1 MSMLRSVPASVALA
15 VALLAVALFGQALSD
30 ANPPAAAVT
39 GTGYALG
46 RASFAYLTGLRT
58 FAAAVLWNRVD
69 PVYHE
74 YYGHEAVD
82 RQRFMLPTMRLVT
95 VLDPQFVQAYYVAQ
109 WIVARNGRVD
119 EAVSI
124 SEDSVKNNPR
134 SGLLHASFAQIL
146 MVYAHRPQEA
156 VREADSALFRSD
168 WANAFEQHDSYVL
181 LRAVYRAAG
190 RLDRV
195 AYVQTRIDRIDRE
208 LDGVTPPKGSEE
220 SHAGER
226 GHTDR

>member
-1 MSMLRSVPASVALA
+1 MSLLRSAPASVALA

-30 ANPPAAAVT
+30 ANPPATAVT

-74 YYGHEAVD
+74 YYGEGAVD
-82 RQRFMLPTMRLVT
+82 RQRFMLPNMRLVT
-95 VLDPQFVQAYYVAQ
+95 VLDPQFIQAYYVAQ
-109 WIVARNGRVD
+109 WIVVRNGRVD
-119 EAVSI
+119 EALNI

-134 SGLLHASFAQIL
+134 SGLLRASFAQIL
-146 MVYAHRPQEA
+146 MIYAHRPKEA
-156 VREADSALFRSD
+156 VREADLALFHSD
-168 WANAFEQHDSYVL
+168 WANGFEQHDGYVV
-181 LRAVYRAAG
+181 LRSVYRAAG

-195 AYVQTRIDRIDRE
+195 AYLQTSIDRLDRE
-208 LDGVTPPKGSEE
+208 LDGVTPPEGSEE
-220 SHAGER
+220 SQAGER